1 MNFITEMQLRQELLN
16 VWALVE
22 HGKKDTERLEWL
34 MRNVS
39 GMRFSDVCS
48 RDKID
53 ALMRINKKQNL
64 NTTQIGAKNESI

>member
-16 VWALVE
+16 IWALVE

-34 MRNVS
+34 MRNMSVVEYQRL
-39 GMRFSDVCS
+39 GMRYNDVCL

-64 NTTQIGAKNESI
+64 NTT